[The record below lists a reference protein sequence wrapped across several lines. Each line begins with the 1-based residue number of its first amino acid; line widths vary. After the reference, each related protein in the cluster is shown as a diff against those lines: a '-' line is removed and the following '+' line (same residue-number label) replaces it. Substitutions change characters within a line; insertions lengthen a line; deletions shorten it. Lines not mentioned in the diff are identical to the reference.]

1 MWDLSRARG
10 ACVMLRLAMAD
21 AYSSEPWQELFVAV
35 AGAAAVLAGLL
46 FVSLSINLQQI
57 LGQVWLPRR
66 AALALMLL
74 FEALVIAIFGLVPG
88 QSPTTLAVELLCLGA
103 AVWLFA
109 TGVFTVRR
117 PAINQ
122 RVPIVVN
129 AVAAQLATLPVIAA
143 GVSLLARRG
152 GGLYWLVPAI
162 LLLLGVGVMYAWVL
176 LIEILR

>member
-1 MWDLSRARG
+1 
-10 ACVMLRLAMAD
+10 MLRLAMAA
-21 AYSSEPWQELFVAV
+21 AYSSEPWHELFVGV
-35 AGAAAVLAGLL
+35 AGAASVLTGLL

-57 LGQVWLPRR
+57 LGRVWLPRR

-74 FEALVIAIFGLVPG
+74 FEALVISIFGLVPG
-88 QSPTTLAVELLCLGA
+88 QSPTVLAVELLCLCV

-117 PAINQ
+117 PAIDQ
-122 RVPIVVN
+122 SLPIVVN

-143 GVSLLARRG
+143 GVSLLARSG
-152 GGLYWLVPAI
+152 GGLYWLVPAF

-176 LIEILR
+176 LVEILR

>member
-1 MWDLSRARG
+1 
-10 ACVMLRLAMAD
+10 MLRPAMAD

-88 QSPTTLAVELLCLGA
+88 QPPSTLAVELLCLGV